1 MTCIID
7 KIKTLSVTQKLENKY
22 IGEPTKYLLENV
34 ETIFLHHNIFCLKKY
49 YDGGNEN
56 NTRSSNID
64 YSKMK
69 NSWKNIENTMIQV
82 ASKNSK
88 KKYNLETHNAVVE
101 ALFTQIIKKKN
112 DNNDDIILHNKLL
125 KDVAYLFISPKKSI
139 KKFKNSKKNNHR
151 SNKYKRHRFHREK
164 YPLRGFYRK
173 M

>member
-1 MTCIID
+1 MTCKID
-7 KIKTLSVTQKLENKY
+7 KTLSVTHERDNRH
-22 IGEPTKYLLENV
+22 IGKQIECLPKNV
-34 ETIFLHHNIFCLKKY
+34 ETILSKHNNFLDKKY

-69 NSWKNIENTMIQV
+69 NSWKNIENTMIQF
-82 ASKNSK
+82 ASKYSK

-101 ALFTQIIKKKN
+101 ALFTQIIKKN

-139 KKFKNSKKNNHR
+139 KKFKNSKK
-151 SNKYKRHRFHREK
+151 K
-164 YPLRGFYRK
+164 
-173 M
+173 

>member
-1 MTCIID
+1 MTYIIY
-7 KIKTLSVTQKLENKY
+7 KIKTLSVTQKHENKY
-22 IGEPTKYLLENV
+22 IGEQTEYLLENN
-34 ETIFLHHNIFCLKKY
+34 THSLNI
-49 YDGGNEN
+49 YD
-56 NTRSSNID
+56 S
-64 YSKMK
+64 SKMK
-69 NSWKNIENTMIQV
+69 NSWKSIEKTMIEF
-82 ASKNSK
+82 ASKYSK

-101 ALFTQIIKKKN
+101 ALFTQIIKKN

>member
-22 IGEPTKYLLENV
+22 IGEQTEYLLENN
-34 ETIFLHHNIFCLKKY
+34 THSLNI
-49 YDGGNEN
+49 YD
-56 NTRSSNID
+56 S
-64 YSKMK
+64 SKMK
-69 NSWKNIENTMIQV
+69 NSWKSIEKTMIEF
-82 ASKNSK
+82 ASKYSK

-101 ALFTQIIKKKN
+101 ALFTQIIKKN

-164 YPLRGFYRK
+164 YPSVDFIEK
-173 M
+173 CS

>member
-1 MTCIID
+1 MTYIID
-7 KIKTLSVTQKLENKY
+7 KIKTLSVTQKRVNKY
-22 IGEPTKYLLENV
+22 IGKPTKYLLEN
-34 ETIFLHHNIFCLKKY
+34 
-49 YDGGNEN
+49 GGNEN
-56 NTRSSNID
+56 NTRSSNIYD
-64 YSKMK
+64 SSKMK
-69 NSWKNIENTMIQV
+69 NSWKSIEKTMIQF
-82 ASKNSK
+82 ASKYSK

-101 ALFTQIIKKKN
+101 ALCTLIIKKN

-125 KDVAYLFISPKKSI
+125 KDVAYLYISPKKSI